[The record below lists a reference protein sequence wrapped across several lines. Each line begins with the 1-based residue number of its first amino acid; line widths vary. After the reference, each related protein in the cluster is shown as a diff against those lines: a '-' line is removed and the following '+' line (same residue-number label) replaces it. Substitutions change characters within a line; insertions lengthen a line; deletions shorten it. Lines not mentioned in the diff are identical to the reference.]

1 MIKRLPYHEIDF
13 EKYTQCL
20 ENSQQRK
27 YSATKDF
34 LDITSNK
41 QWELLVYNN
50 YEAVMPVPFVIK
62 FGFKFVINPKLCQ
75 QLGIFSPTDS
85 VEINTE
91 FLSYLQRN
99 YLSRIYP
106 FNDGNHFQIDL
117 KKKKNYIIYPDY
129 YENVYS
135 KYSPKR
141 KRKLRSEIE
150 ILNESEIK
158 VIGFDDAQKFMQA
171 NLLGADKDSDIVDFI
186 KLFKKLYLA
195 GLVFFHAYYYKNN
208 IINVIA
214 VYSDEKTNALLGTF
228 NDKNYVKISGAS
240 ILIDETIKKNI
251 NRKIFDFEGS
261 ELPNVEE
268 FFRGFRPELKPFPV
282 IENSNKDLLLKLL
295 NPKYL
300 FKSFFK
306 K

>member
-50 YEAVMPVPFVIK
+50 YEAVMPVPFVVK
-62 FGFKFVINPKLCQ
+62 FGLKIVHNPMLCQ
-75 QLGIFSPTDS
+75 QLGIFSLKDS

-99 YLSRIYP
+99 YLIKIYP
-106 FNDGNHFQIDL
+106 FNDSNHFNSDL
-117 KKKKNYIIYPDY
+117 KKKKNYIIYPNS
-129 YENVYS
+129 YENVYT

-141 KRKLRSEIE
+141 KRKLRSEEE
-150 ILNESEIK
+150 ILKDSEVKI
-158 VIGFDDAQKFMQA
+158 IDFEDAKQFIQSH
-171 NLLGADKDSDIVDFI
+171 LLGADKEGDTIRFI
-186 KLFKKLYLA
+186 KIFEEFWLSE
-195 GLVFFHAYYYKNN
+195 LVFFYAYYYQNK
-208 IINVIA
+208 ITNVIA

-240 ILIDETIKKNI
+240 ILIDDTIKQNI
-251 NRKIFDFEGS
+251 ERKIFDFEGS

-282 IENSNKDLLLKLL
+282 IEYSNKDLLLQLL
-295 NPKYL
+295 TSKYL
-300 FKSFFK
+300 FRFWYK
-306 K
+306 

>member
-13 EKYTQCL
+13 EKYTLCL

-50 YEAVMPVPFVIK
+50 YEAVMPVPFVVK
-62 FGFKFVINPKLCQ
+62 FGLKIVHNPMLCQ
-75 QLGIFSPTDS
+75 QLGIFSLKDS

-99 YLSRIYP
+99 YLIKIYP
-106 FNDGNHFQIDL
+106 FNDSNHFNSDL
-117 KKKKNYIIYPDY
+117 KKKKNYIIYPDS

-141 KRKLRSEIE
+141 KRKLRSEEE
-150 ILNESEIK
+150 ILKDSEIK
-158 VIGFDDAQKFMQA
+158 IIDFEDSKQFIQSH
-171 NLLGADKDSDIVDFI
+171 LLGADKEGDTIRFMKIFEEFWLSE
-186 KLFKKLYLA
+186 
-195 GLVFFHAYYYKNN
+195 LVFFYAYYYQNK
-208 IINVIA
+208 ITNVIA

-240 ILIDETIKKNI
+240 ILIDDTIKQNI
-251 NRKIFDFEGS
+251 ERKIFDFEGS

-282 IENSNKDLLLKLL
+282 IEYSNKDLLLQLL
-295 NPKYL
+295 TPKYH
-300 FKSFFK
+300 FRFWYK
-306 K
+306 

>member
-1 MIKRLPYHEIDF
+1 M
-13 EKYTQCL
+13 
-20 ENSQQRK
+20 
-27 YSATKDF
+27 
-34 LDITSNK
+34 
-41 QWELLVYNN
+41 
-50 YEAVMPVPFVIK
+50 
-62 FGFKFVINPKLCQ
+62 
-75 QLGIFSPTDS
+75 
-85 VEINTE
+85 
-91 FLSYLQRN
+91 
-99 YLSRIYP
+99 
-106 FNDGNHFQIDL
+106 
-117 KKKKNYIIYPDY
+117 
-129 YENVYS
+129 
-135 KYSPKR
+135 
-141 KRKLRSEIE
+141 
-150 ILNESEIK
+150 
-158 VIGFDDAQKFMQA
+158 
-171 NLLGADKDSDIVDFI
+171 
-186 KLFKKLYLA
+186 
-195 GLVFFHAYYYKNN
+195 
-208 IINVIA
+208 IA

>member
-50 YEAVMPVPFVIK
+50 YEAVMPVPFVVK
-62 FGFKFVINPKLCQ
+62 FGLKIVHNPMLCQ
-75 QLGIFSPTDS
+75 QLGIFSLKDS

-99 YLSRIYP
+99 YLIKIYP
-106 FNDGNHFQIDL
+106 FNDSNHFNSDL
-117 KKKKNYIIYPDY
+117 KKKKNYIIYPDS

-141 KRKLRSEIE
+141 KRKLRSEEE
-150 ILNESEIK
+150 ILKDSEIK
-158 VIGFDDAQKFMQA
+158 IIDFEDSKQFIQSH
-171 NLLGADKDSDIVDFI
+171 LLGADKEGDTIRFMKIFEEFWLSE
-186 KLFKKLYLA
+186 
-195 GLVFFHAYYYKNN
+195 LVFFYAYYYQNK
-208 IINVIA
+208 ITNVIA
-214 VYSDEKTNALLGTF
+214 VYSDEKTNVLLGTF

-240 ILIDETIKKNI
+240 ILIDDTIKQNI
-251 NRKIFDFEGS
+251 ERKIFDFEGS

-282 IENSNKDLLLKLL
+282 IEYSNKDLLLQLL
-295 NPKYL
+295 TPKYH
-300 FKSFFK
+300 FRFWYK
-306 K
+306 

>member
-1 MIKRLPYHEIDF
+1 MIKRLQYHEIDF

-50 YEAVMPVPFVIK
+50 YEAVMPVPFVVK
-62 FGFKFVINPKLCQ
+62 FGLKIVHNPMLCQ
-75 QLGIFSPTDS
+75 QLGIFSLKDS

-99 YLSRIYP
+99 YLIKIYP
-106 FNDGNHFQIDL
+106 FNDSNHFNSDL
-117 KKKKNYIIYPDY
+117 KKKKNYIIYPDS

-141 KRKLRSEIE
+141 KRKLRSEEE
-150 ILNESEIK
+150 ILKDSEIK
-158 VIGFDDAQKFMQA
+158 IIDFEDAKQFIQSH
-171 NLLGADKDSDIVDFI
+171 LLGADKEGDTIRFMKIFEEFWLSE
-186 KLFKKLYLA
+186 
-195 GLVFFHAYYYKNN
+195 LVFFYAYYYQNK
-208 IINVIA
+208 ITNVIA

-240 ILIDETIKKNI
+240 ILIDDTIKQNI
-251 NRKIFDFEGS
+251 KRKIFDFEGS

-282 IENSNKDLLLKLL
+282 IECSNKDLLLQLL
-295 NPKYL
+295 TPKYL
-300 FKSFFK
+300 FRFWYK
-306 K
+306 

>member
-13 EKYTQCL
+13 GKYTQCL

-50 YEAVMPVPFVIK
+50 YEAVMPVPFVVK
-62 FGFKFVINPKLCQ
+62 FGLKIVHNPMLCQ
-75 QLGIFSPTDS
+75 QLGIFSLKDS

-99 YLSRIYP
+99 YLIKIYP
-106 FNDGNHFQIDL
+106 FNDSNHFNSDL
-117 KKKKNYIIYPDY
+117 KKKKNYIIYPDS

-141 KRKLRSEIE
+141 KRKLRSEEE
-150 ILNESEIK
+150 ILKDSEIK
-158 VIGFDDAQKFMQA
+158 IIDFEDAKQFIQSH
-171 NLLGADKDSDIVDFI
+171 LLGADKEGDRIRFMKIFEEFWLSE
-186 KLFKKLYLA
+186 
-195 GLVFFHAYYYKNN
+195 LVFFYAYYYQNK
-208 IINVIA
+208 ITNVIA

-240 ILIDETIKKNI
+240 ILIDDTIKQNI
-251 NRKIFDFEGS
+251 ERKIFDFEGS

-282 IENSNKDLLLKLL
+282 IEYSNKDLLLQLL
-295 NPKYL
+295 TPKYH
-300 FKSFFK
+300 FRFWYK
-306 K
+306 